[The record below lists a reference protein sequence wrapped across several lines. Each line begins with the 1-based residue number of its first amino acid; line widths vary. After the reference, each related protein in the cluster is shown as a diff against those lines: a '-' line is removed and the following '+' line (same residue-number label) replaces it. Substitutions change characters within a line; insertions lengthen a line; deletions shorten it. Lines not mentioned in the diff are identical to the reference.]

1 MMKFLELCPNADIK
15 PHDSSTGKSKIMVFG
30 KERADEVNEIK
41 ANIKGLPKVLWESW
55 IYKVIEA
62 LNYKYLEHIFDNQ

>member
-30 KERADEVNEIK
+30 KERANEVNEIK
-41 ANIKGLPKVLWESW
+41 ANTRGLPKVLGTSG

-62 LNYKYLEHIFDNQ
+62 LKYKYLGHIFYN